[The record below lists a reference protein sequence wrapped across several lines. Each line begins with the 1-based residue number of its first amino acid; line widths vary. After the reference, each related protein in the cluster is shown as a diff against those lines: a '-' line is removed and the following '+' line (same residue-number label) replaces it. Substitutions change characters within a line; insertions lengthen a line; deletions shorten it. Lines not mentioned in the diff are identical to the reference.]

1 MRRTLISAAFIELI
15 VEKCFRCLDD
25 AKGTRV
31 NNMLEYL
38 NSNFAISTGSR

>member
-15 VEKCFRCLDD
+15 VEKCFRRMDD